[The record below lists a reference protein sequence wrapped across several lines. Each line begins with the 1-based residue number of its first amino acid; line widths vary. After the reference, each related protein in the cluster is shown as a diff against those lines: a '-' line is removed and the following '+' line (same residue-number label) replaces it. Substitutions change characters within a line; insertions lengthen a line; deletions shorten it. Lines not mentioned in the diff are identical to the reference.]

1 MKDLN
6 AENNKTLIKD
16 IKEDSQ
22 NGKMFHSPGLEQL
35 LSLKRPYFPKQ
46 SIDSMKYLWNYPWHF
61 HRTRTNNSKIYM
73 EP

>member
-46 SIDSMKYLWNYPWHF
+46 SIDSMKYL
-61 HRTRTNNSKIYM
+61 
-73 EP
+73 